1 MQIVYGL
8 VRTGSHLVGRHLANK
23 YNYTYLGE
31 YFNGGNGFLP
41 KSTPENKIKT
51 LNNNCVIIVHPDIW
65 NDSYSDKF
73 YDWLFEHELHLTTT
87 DDVERQFFSFALAV
101 KANYWHNFGTSKELQ
116 NYTLERYW
124 FDNFKRSYFKY
135 YDSFH
140 RIKIKKV
147 WTLQD
152 AHKIKDNGKY
162 MLTQKTHNLTNGQ
175 IQNLFTNK
183 EEILQWIT
191 ELDIDK
197 TA

>member
-1 MQIVYGL
+1 MEIIHTYILIG
-8 VRTGSHLVGRHLANK
+8 GSSFFLFWCRPT
-23 YNYTYLGE
+23 YTV
-31 YFNGGNGFLP
+31 
-41 KSTPENKIKT
+41 S
-51 LNNNCVIIVHPDIW
+51 
-65 NDSYSDKF
+65 
-73 YDWLFEHELHLTTT
+73 
-87 DDVERQFFSFALAV
+87 
-101 KANYWHNFGTSKELQ
+101 SKV
-116 NYTLERYW
+116 
-124 FDNFKRSYFKY
+124 NFKRSYFKY

-162 MLTQKTHNLTNGQ
+162 MLTQKTHNLTNAQ